1 MDYDYIQLQTLYYHS
16 MVQVMTNVFFGI
28 IIFMV
33 IRRTLRNKK
42 VFRLLSIAV
51 LIVPFSIM
59 AISLSILDYVRH

>member
-1 MDYDYIQLQTLYYHS
+1 MNYTELQTLYYHS
-16 MVQVMTNVFFGI
+16 MVQVMTNVFFWI
-28 IIFMV
+28 ITFMV
-33 IRRTLRNKK
+33 IRRMLQNKK

>member
-1 MDYDYIQLQTLYYHS
+1 MNSTELQTLYYHS

-28 IIFMV
+28 ITFMV
-33 IRRTLRNKK
+33 IRRMLQNKK